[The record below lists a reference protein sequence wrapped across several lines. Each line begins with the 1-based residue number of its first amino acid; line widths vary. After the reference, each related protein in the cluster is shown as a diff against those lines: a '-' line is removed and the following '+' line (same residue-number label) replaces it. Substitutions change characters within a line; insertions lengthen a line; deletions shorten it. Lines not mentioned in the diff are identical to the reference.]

1 MKRLIYILLL
11 GVIMTSSF
19 VQVGHARSAGFPSK
33 LELKVGE
40 TKTVTVEY
48 EGYTDHSFA
57 PTTNG
62 VIDVN
67 ISGRTA
73 YVTGL
78 RTGTGYIAVNVW
90 RWYIGST
97 ERDIVHFLCE
107 VTVTE
112 PDPSSI
118 NLSSTSISLK
128 EGETM
133 QLSASVLPDNAP
145 QGISWSIVSGS
156 SVASVSSSG
165 LVTAKALGTATV
177 RATSIVKSSV
187 YRDCSV
193 TVTAGDGILL
203 FADKEVKRMCVAN
216 WDTNGDGELSKAEA
230 AAVTKLERVFYH
242 EKDITSFNELKY
254 FTGLTIID
262 AMAFYGC
269 SSLTSITLPN
279 SVTLIDIW
287 AFSGCSSLKS
297 IIIPNSVTNIESWA
311 FDGCSSLTS
320 ITIPNSVTNIEKDA
334 LSNSAWYDKQPN
346 GMVYAGKVA
355 YKYKGEMPEG
365 TKIVIKDGTLGIA
378 ACAFSGCRGLTSVTI
393 PSCVIN
399 IGKSAFEGC
408 SSLTSVIIPNSV
420 TNIRRQAFRNC
431 SSLTSITIPNSVIS
445 IGAFAF
451 LGTAWYDKQPDGMV
465 YAGKVA
471 YGYKGTM
478 PEGTEIVIKDGTL
491 GIADEAFSGC
501 SGLTSIIIP
510 KSVIRI
516 HYLYSHGSSS
526 SLSSIIVES
535 GNRFYDS
542 RGNCNAI
549 VETSTNTLIA
559 GCMNTIIPESVT
571 SIGSN
576 AFNGHDG
583 LTSVTIPNSVTS
595 IGNYAFFGCSGLT
608 SVTIGSGVTSIERAF
623 ECCNGLADIYCYAE
637 NVPTTDEY
645 AFNNSPIASA
655 TLHVPAGSVEAYK
668 TTEPWS
674 GFGTIV
680 ANIPFADA
688 KVKALC
694 VANWDNNNDGEID
707 IEEAAAVTNLKEV
720 FRGNKEI
727 KSFDELQFFTGL
739 KNIDKNAFYLCS
751 SLTSI
756 AIPESVTSIDY
767 GAFWGCRS
775 LTAITIPNGVT
786 RIGNFAFLNC
796 DGLTSITIPESV
808 TSIGVGI
815 FESCDGLTSIV
826 VESENAVYDS
836 RDNCNAIIELS
847 TNRLIAGC
855 KNTNIPGSVT
865 TIGQYAFSGCSGL
878 TSITI
883 PNSVTSID
891 DFAFWECDGL
901 TSITI
906 PESVTS
912 IGIQSFRYCRS
923 LKSVTIG
930 NGVTSIG
937 ICAFGECK
945 NLTSLNIPSSVTSI
959 DDSAF
964 YGCSCLTSVTIPTSV
979 FSIGKNPFYD
989 CKGITSFNVE
999 QGNIHYDS
1007 RDNCNAI
1014 IETSSNT
1021 LISGCRNTNIP
1032 KSVTSIGDDA
1042 FYGCSGL
1049 TSVTIP
1055 NSVTSIGKYAFY
1067 GCSGLTS
1074 VLTNREQPIP
1084 IQSGHFSNRENATL
1098 YVPHGSSAAYKA
1110 AEVWCEFKEIVDC
1123 MEGDVNLDENT
1134 DVVDVVDIAR
1144 FVVGMPSESFMEIFA
1159 DINKDG
1165 SVNLAD
1171 AVAVVNSIVGEQNFV
1186 KPLVAPEGIDRD
1198 DDLTLVEG
1206 GGCLS
1211 LNLGNTRYYTAFQ
1224 FDLHLPQGVD
1234 LDVIAL
1240 NAKRKQGHQLLYNKV
1255 EDGHYRVA
1263 ALSTNNSTFAGNEGE
1278 LLNIV
1283 LAGVPEDKVNIR
1295 NIHFFDA
1302 DGNDYLF
1309 DDLESTVAT
1318 NLNSPVPSDQ
1328 KGEIYDLYGRK
1339 RTMLQHGIN
1348 ISGGKKILVR

>member
-78 RTGTGYIAVNVW
+78 RTGTAYIAVNVW

-112 PDPSSI
+112 PDPA
-118 NLSSTSISLK
+118 NISLSA
-128 EGETM
+128 ESLDMCLLGEREV
-133 QLSASVLPDNAP
+133 QLSASVLPDGAP
-145 QGISWSIVSGS
+145 QGVSWSVVSGS
-156 SVASVSSSG
+156 NVAYVSPLG
-165 LVTAKALGTATV
+165 IVTAKALGTATV
-177 RATSIVKSSV
+177 RATSTVKSSV
-187 YRDCSV
+187 YKDCIVTVRNTFQDGDVFSEPTEEGINMTYKIISVDGKTCQVGKGVDHVEGGTTYFWRSIPYSAAGSV
-193 TVTAGDGILL
+193 TIPSEVRGFKVIGINDGAFINLTGITSINIPNTIESIGRYAFQGCSKLESLHIPNSVKEIGIYAASMCTKLSELVLPEEINAIPASLCWKDSVLTSIDIPASVRSIGASAFKDCVSLRFITSLIEEPFFINSSVFDEIVNEKSILYVPYGTKEKYMSTKWWNSFKNIIDTSPNKHIQ
-203 FADKEVKRMCVAN
+203 FADTKVKAICIAN
-216 WDTNGDGELSKAEA
+216 WDKDDDGELSEKEA
-230 AAVTKLERVFYH
+230 AIVTSLESVFKYN
-242 EKDITSFNELKY
+242 EEITSFNELR
-254 FTGLTIID
+254 FFIGLTSID
-262 AMAFYGC
+262 NDAFYGC
-269 SSLTSITLPN
+269 SSLTS
-279 SVTLIDIW
+279 
-287 AFSGCSSLKS
+287 
-297 IIIPNSVTNIESWA
+297 
-311 FDGCSSLTS
+311 
-320 ITIPNSVTNIEKDA
+320 
-334 LSNSAWYDKQPN
+334 
-346 GMVYAGKVA
+346 
-355 YKYKGEMPEG
+355 
-365 TKIVIKDGTLGIA
+365 
-378 ACAFSGCRGLTSVTI
+378 VTI
-393 PSCVIN
+393 PEGVTS
-399 IGKSAFEGC
+399 IGGSAF
-408 SSLTSVIIPNSV
+408 
-420 TNIRRQAFRNC
+420 
-431 SSLTSITIPNSVIS
+431 
-445 IGAFAF
+445 
-451 LGTAWYDKQPDGMV
+451 Y
-465 YAGKVA
+465 
-471 YGYKGTM
+471 
-478 PEGTEIVIKDGTL
+478 
-491 GIADEAFSGC
+491 GC
-501 SGLTSIIIP
+501 SGLTS
-510 KSVIRI
+510 V
-516 HYLYSHGSSS
+516 
-526 SLSSIIVES
+526 
-535 GNRFYDS
+535 
-542 RGNCNAI
+542 
-549 VETSTNTLIA
+549 T
-559 GCMNTIIPESVT
+559 IPESVT
-571 SIGSN
+571 SIGDY
-576 AFNGHDG
+576 AFRGCSG

-595 IGNYAFFGCSGLT
+595 IGNYTFSRCSGLT
-608 SVTIGSGVTSIERAF
+608 SV
-623 ECCNGLADIYCYAE
+623 YCYAE
-637 NVPTTDEY
+637 NVPTTDSS

-680 ANIPFADA
+680 VNIPFADA

-694 VANWDNNNDGEID
+694 VANWDNNNDGEFD
-707 IEEAAAVTNLKEV
+707 TEEAAAVTNLKEV

-756 AIPESVTSIDY
+756 AIPESVTSIDGFAFYGCSGLTSVTIPESVTSIDY

-796 DGLTSITIPESV
+796 VGLTSITIPESV

-865 TIGQYAFSGCSGL
+865 TIGRYAFSVCSGL

-906 PESVTS
+906 PESVTR

-1055 NSVTSIGKYAFY
+1055 NSVTTIGKYAFQ
-1067 GCSGLTS
+1067 GCGNLTS

-1110 AEVWCEFKEIVDC
+1110 AEIWCEFKEIVDC

-1144 FVVGMPSESFMEIFA
+1144 FVVGMPSDSFVEIFA

-1211 LNLGNTRYYTAFQ
+1211 LSLGNTRYYTAFQ

-1263 ALSTNNSTFAGNEGE
+1263 ALSTNNSAFVGNEGE

-1318 NLNSPVPSDQ
+1318 SLNCPVPSDQ

-1339 RTMLQHGIN
+1339 HTTLQHGIN